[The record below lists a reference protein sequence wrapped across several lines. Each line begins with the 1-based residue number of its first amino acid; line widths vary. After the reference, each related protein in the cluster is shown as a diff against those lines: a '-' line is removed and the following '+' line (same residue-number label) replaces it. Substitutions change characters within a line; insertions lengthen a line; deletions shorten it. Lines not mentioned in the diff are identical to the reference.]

1 MKQLRGYNIQLLPQ
15 VSFPMPQLARRIG
28 RAKPS
33 AIMQVAEKAK
43 RLKAEGRD
51 IISFSIG
58 VPNFLPGEHVYAA
71 AREAL
76 AKDSGQYGSNRGADA
91 LLDAFLEHI
100 EALGLTGY
108 TRLNCATGIGAKH
121 ILYNLA
127 EALLDE
133 GDTIAYAVPYW
144 TTYADIADVLNAKI
158 LELPCPASQNYKL
171 TPAQLDAALA
181 TKPKV
186 FLFNNPNNPTGMAY
200 TAAEIDALADVIARH
215 PDTWVITDDIY
226 NRMVFDG
233 IGYRNFVQ
241 SRPELRD
248 RVIFVD
254 SLSKTYGMPG
264 WRVGFIAGPESVA
277 KALTTLNSNHIT
289 NIPEVVTAAAIAAL
303 TGPQD
308 VPTRKNAEFQARRDQ
323 VMEVMDSIPG
333 VICPRPQ
340 GAFYVFPD
348 ISCAFGKSHGVR
360 DIHDDVDFCNALLE
374 AKGVACVP
382 GSAFGEPKAL
392 RISYTCPAEQLGPGL
407 ERFKEFFAELT

>member
-1 MKQLRGYNIQLLPQ
+1 
-15 VSFPMPQLARRIG
+15 MPQLAKRMG
-28 RAKPS
+28 RARPS
-33 AIMQVAEKAK
+33 AIMAVAEKAK
-43 RLKAEGRD
+43 KLKSEGRD
-51 IISFSIG
+51 IVSFSIG

-71 AREAL
+71 ARDAL

-91 LLDAFLEHI
+91 LLDAFLRHI

-108 TRLNCATGIGAKH
+108 TRAHCATGIGAKH

-158 LELPCPASQNYKL
+158 LELPCPAEQDYKL

-200 TAAEIDALADVIARH
+200 TRDEIAALADVVAKH

-226 NRMVFDG
+226 NTMVFDG
-233 IGYRNFVQ
+233 IGYHNFVQ
-241 SRPELRD
+241 FRPELRD
-248 RVIFVD
+248 RVCFVD

-264 WRVGFIAGPESVA
+264 WRVGFMAGPEPVA
-277 KALTTLNSNHIT
+277 KALTVLNSSHIT
-289 NIPEVVTAAAIAAL
+289 NIPEVVTAAAVAAL

-308 VPTRKNAEFQARRDQ
+308 VPTAKRAEFQGKRDM
-323 VMEVMDSIPG
+323 VVETMNAIPG
-333 VICPRPQ
+333 VVCPKPQ

-348 ISCAFGKSHGVR
+348 ISCAFGKSHGGKV
-360 DIHDDVDFCNALLE
+360 IANDVDFCNALLE

-382 GSAFGEPKAL
+382 GSAFGEPRAL
-392 RISYTCPAEQLGPGL
+392 RISYTCPTAQLPVGL
-407 ERFKEFFAELT
+407 QRIREFFAELS